1 MTPLTPYQL
10 ALAKNM
16 AEALQR
22 ARASGATMMTWK
34 NLMKITKMPS
44 NFLEGS
50 PKGWNSFNE
59 CVDHLMASLDHPT
72 TDPNIMILADQFA

>member
-16 AEALQR
+16 GDALQN
-22 ARASGATMMTWK
+22 ARKSGATMLTFK
-34 NLMKITKMPS
+34 KLLQITKMPS

-50 PKGWNSFNE
+50 PRGWKAFDC
-59 CVDHLMASLDHPT
+59 CVDEVMNSLDKST
-72 TDPNIMILADQFA
+72 SDPHLKILADQFS